1 MISLLNILVFILS
14 FLMLITF
21 LVYFHELGHY
31 LTARLFKVKVEKF
44 SIGFGKPLLQWKSK
58 NGTIWSLGRIP
69 LGGYVK
75 FFEID
80 NQKNDV
86 VSHIKN
92 NDKLFTTIPVFQRM
106 LVVLAG
112 PIFNFILTIFIFAS
126 LSFTL
131 GSYKVESIVGI
142 VVEGSPADKAGFL
155 VGDKI
160 LSMDNINVSDFND
173 LRRYVAL
180 RGDTDILAKIQ
191 RNEAKLKLTIMP
203 ERMFEKDLIGGIS
216 ETAKIGIG
224 LSEPLVITRLE
235 YNFFEAIAYGYNELI
250 SSISMTGYYIGRV
263 IKGKEDGKQLGSIIK
278 IATISGKVAV
288 DAINENTPMPIRLK
302 IATISGKVAV
312 DAINENT
319 PMPIRLRE
327 LSIRLLTIGASLS
340 VALGVA
346 NLMPIPMLDGGH
358 LVYYGYEAIAGR
370 PLSQKK
376 QEIGFQLGLAILF
389 TLFVVLTLNDISYV
403 SSIFS

>member
-1 MISLLNILVFILS
+1 MINLINILVFLSS
-14 FLMLITF
+14 FLILITF

-31 LTARLFKVKVEKF
+31 LIARLFKVGVEKF
-44 SIGFGKPLLQWKSK
+44 SIGFGKPLYQWKTK

-75 FFEID
+75 FSEID
-80 NQKNDV
+80 NEKNIIN
-86 VSHIKN
+86 SYITNGNKYFN
-92 NDKLFTTIPVFQRM
+92 TIPVFQRI

-112 PIFNFILTIFIFAS
+112 PLFNFILAIFIFAS

-131 GSYKVESIVGI
+131 GTYRVDSIVGEVI
-142 VVEGSPADKAGFL
+142 DGSPADKAGFL
-155 VGDKI
+155 IGDRI
-160 LSMDNINVSDFND
+160 LTMNNKDVSDFND
-173 LRRYVAL
+173 LRRYIAL
-180 RGDTDILAKIQ
+180 RSGSNIITKIE
-191 RNEAKLKLTIMP
+191 RNESNFELIIKP
-203 ERMFEKDLIGGIS
+203 ERKFEKDLIGGVS
-216 ETAKIGIG
+216 SSGKIGIG
-224 LSEPLVITRLE
+224 LSDPIAITKLE
-235 YNFFEAIAYGYNELI
+235 YNFFEAIVYGYKELI

-263 IKGKEDGKQLGSIIK
+263 MKGEEDGKELGSIIK
-278 IATISGKVAV
+278 IATVSGKVAV
-288 DAINENTPMPIRLK
+288 DAVNGNTTIPDQLK
-302 IATISGKVAV
+302 
-312 DAINENT
+312 
-319 PMPIRLRE
+319 E
-327 LSIRLLTIGASLS
+327 LSLRLLTIGTSLS

-358 LVYYGYEAIAGR
+358 LVYYGYEAIVGR

>member
-1 MISLLNILVFILS
+1 MINLINILVFLSS
-14 FLMLITF
+14 FLILITF

-31 LTARLFKVKVEKF
+31 LIARLFKVSVEKF
-44 SIGFGKPLLQWKSK
+44 SIGFGKPLHQWKTK

-75 FFEID
+75 FSEID
-80 NQKNDV
+80 NEKNIIN
-86 VSHIKN
+86 SYITNGNKYFN
-92 NDKLFTTIPVFQRM
+92 TIPVFQRI

-112 PIFNFILTIFIFAS
+112 PLFNFILAIFIFAS

-131 GSYKVESIVGI
+131 GTYRVDSIVGEVI
-142 VVEGSPADKAGFL
+142 DGSPADKAGFL
-155 VGDKI
+155 IGDRI
-160 LSMDNINVSDFND
+160 LTMNNKDVSDFND
-173 LRRYVAL
+173 LRRYIAL
-180 RGDTDILAKIQ
+180 RSGSNIITKIE
-191 RNEAKLKLTIMP
+191 RNESNFELIIKP
-203 ERMFEKDLIGGIS
+203 ERKFEKDLIGGVS
-216 ETAKIGIG
+216 SSGKIGIG
-224 LSEPLVITRLE
+224 LSDPIAITKLE
-235 YNFFEAIAYGYNELI
+235 YNFFEAMAYGYKELI

-263 IKGKEDGKQLGSIIK
+263 MKGEEDGKELGSIIK
-278 IATISGKVAV
+278 IATVSGKVAV
-288 DAINENTPMPIRLK
+288 DAVNGNTTIPDQLK
-302 IATISGKVAV
+302 
-312 DAINENT
+312 
-319 PMPIRLRE
+319 E
-327 LSIRLLTIGASLS
+327 LSLRLLTIGASLS

-358 LVYYGYEAIAGR
+358 LVYYGYEAIVGR

>member
-1 MISLLNILVFILS
+1 MINLINILVFLSS
-14 FLMLITF
+14 FLILITF

-31 LTARLFKVKVEKF
+31 LIARLFKVSVEKF
-44 SIGFGKPLLQWKSK
+44 SIGFGKPLHQWKTK

-75 FFEID
+75 FSEID
-80 NQKNDV
+80 NEKNIIN
-86 VSHIKN
+86 SYITNGNKYFN
-92 NDKLFTTIPVFQRM
+92 TIPVFQRI

-112 PIFNFILTIFIFAS
+112 PLFNFILAIFIFAS

-131 GSYKVESIVGI
+131 GTYRVDSIVGEVI
-142 VVEGSPADKAGFL
+142 DGSPADKAGFL
-155 VGDKI
+155 IGDRI
-160 LSMDNINVSDFND
+160 LTMNNKDVSDFND
-173 LRRYVAL
+173 LRRYIAL
-180 RGDTDILAKIQ
+180 RSGSNIITKIE
-191 RNEAKLKLTIMP
+191 RNESNFELIIKP
-203 ERMFEKDLIGGIS
+203 ERKFEKDLIGGVS
-216 ETAKIGIG
+216 SSGKIGIG
-224 LSEPLVITRLE
+224 LSDPIAITKLE
-235 YNFFEAIAYGYNELI
+235 YNFFEAIVYGYKELI

-263 IKGKEDGKQLGSIIK
+263 MKGEEDGKELGSIIK
-278 IATISGKVAV
+278 IATVSGKVAV
-288 DAINENTPMPIRLK
+288 DAVNGNTTIPDQLK
-302 IATISGKVAV
+302 
-312 DAINENT
+312 
-319 PMPIRLRE
+319 E
-327 LSIRLLTIGASLS
+327 LSLRLLTIGASLS

>member
-1 MISLLNILVFILS
+1 MINLINILVFLSS
-14 FLMLITF
+14 FLILITF

-31 LTARLFKVKVEKF
+31 LIARLFKVSVEKF
-44 SIGFGKPLLQWKSK
+44 SIGFGKPLHQWKTK

-75 FFEID
+75 FSEID
-80 NQKNDV
+80 NEKNITN
-86 VSHIKN
+86 SYITNGNKYFN
-92 NDKLFTTIPVFQRM
+92 TIPVFQRI

-112 PIFNFILTIFIFAS
+112 PLFNFILAIFIFAS

-131 GSYKVESIVGI
+131 GTYRVDSIVGEVI
-142 VVEGSPADKAGFL
+142 DGSPADKAGFL
-155 VGDKI
+155 IGDRI
-160 LSMDNINVSDFND
+160 LTMDNKDVSDFND
-173 LRRYVAL
+173 LRRYIAL
-180 RGDTDILAKIQ
+180 RSGSNIITKIE
-191 RNEAKLKLTIMP
+191 RNESNFELIIKP
-203 ERMFEKDLIGGIS
+203 ERKFEKDLIGGVS
-216 ETAKIGIG
+216 SSGKIGIG
-224 LSEPLVITRLE
+224 LSDPIAITKLE
-235 YNFFEAIAYGYNELI
+235 YNFFEAIVYGYKELI

-263 IKGKEDGKQLGSIIK
+263 IKGEEDGKELGSIIK
-278 IATISGKVAV
+278 IATVSGKVAV
-288 DAINENTPMPIRLK
+288 DAVNGNTTIPDQLK
-302 IATISGKVAV
+302 
-312 DAINENT
+312 
-319 PMPIRLRE
+319 E
-327 LSIRLLTIGASLS
+327 LSLRLLTIGASLS

-358 LVYYGYEAIAGR
+358 LVYYGYEAIVGR

>member
-235 YNFFEAIAYGYNELI
+235 YNLFEAIAYGYNELI

-263 IKGKEDGKQLGSIIK
+263 IKGKEDGKQLGSII
-278 IATISGKVAV
+278 
-288 DAINENTPMPIRLK
+288 K

>member
-288 DAINENTPMPIRLK
+288 DAINENTPMPIRL
-302 IATISGKVAV
+302 
-312 DAINENT
+312 
-319 PMPIRLRE
+319 RE

-389 TLFVVLTLNDISYV
+389 TLFVFLTLNDISYV

>member
-288 DAINENTPMPIRLK
+288 DAINENTPMPIRL
-302 IATISGKVAV
+302 
-312 DAINENT
+312 
-319 PMPIRLRE
+319 RE

-376 QEIGFQLGLAILF
+376 QEMGFQLGLVILF
-389 TLFVVLTLNDISYV
+389 TLFIVLTLNDISYV

>member
-1 MISLLNILVFILS
+1 MINLINILVFLSS
-14 FLMLITF
+14 FLILITF

-31 LTARLFKVKVEKF
+31 LIARLFKVSVEKF
-44 SIGFGKPLLQWKSK
+44 SIGFGKPLYQWKTK

-75 FFEID
+75 FSEID
-80 NQKNDV
+80 NEKNIIN
-86 VSHIKN
+86 SYITNGNKYFN
-92 NDKLFTTIPVFQRM
+92 TIPVFQRI

-112 PIFNFILTIFIFAS
+112 PLFNFILAIFIFAS

-131 GSYKVESIVGI
+131 GTYRVDSIVGEVI
-142 VVEGSPADKAGFL
+142 DGGPADKAGFL
-155 VGDKI
+155 IGDRI
-160 LSMDNINVSDFND
+160 LTMNNKDVSDFND
-173 LRRYVAL
+173 LRRYIAL
-180 RGDTDILAKIQ
+180 RSGSNIITKIE
-191 RNEAKLKLTIMP
+191 RNESNFELIIKP
-203 ERMFEKDLIGGIS
+203 ERKFEKDLIGGVS
-216 ETAKIGIG
+216 SSGKIGIG
-224 LSEPLVITRLE
+224 LSDPIAITKLE
-235 YNFFEAIAYGYNELI
+235 YNFFEAIVYGYKELI

-263 IKGKEDGKQLGSIIK
+263 MKGEEDGKELGSIIK
-278 IATISGKVAV
+278 IATVSGKVAV
-288 DAINENTPMPIRLK
+288 DAVNGNTTIPDQLK
-302 IATISGKVAV
+302 
-312 DAINENT
+312 
-319 PMPIRLRE
+319 E
-327 LSIRLLTIGASLS
+327 LSLRLLTIGASLS

-358 LVYYGYEAIAGR
+358 LVYYGYEAIVGR

>member
-1 MISLLNILVFILS
+1 MISLLNIFVFILS

-31 LTARLFKVKVEKF
+31 LTARLFKVSVEKF
-44 SIGFGKPLLQWKSK
+44 SIGFGKPISQWKSK

-75 FFEID
+75 FSEID
-80 NQKNDV
+80 NRKNGVISHTENNDV
-86 VSHIKN
+86 
-92 NDKLFTTIPVFQRM
+92 LFTKIPVFQRI

-112 PIFNFILTIFIFAS
+112 PIFNFIFAIAIFAS

-131 GSYKVESIVGI
+131 GSYKVESIVGT
-142 VVEGSPADKAGFL
+142 VLEGSPADKAGFL

-160 LSMDNINVSDFND
+160 LSMNNVNVSDFND
-173 LRRYVAL
+173 LRRYIAL
-180 RGDTDILAKIQ
+180 RGDTDILTEIY
-191 RNEAKLKLTIMP
+191 RNEARIELIIKP
-203 ERMFEKDLIGGIS
+203 ERKFEKDLIGGIS
-216 ETAKIGIG
+216 ETGKIGIG

-235 YNFFEAIAYGYNELI
+235 YNLFEAIAYGFEELI
-250 SSISMTGYYIGRV
+250 SSISMTGYYVGRV
-263 IKGKEDGKQLGSIIK
+263 IKGEEDGKQLGSIIK

-288 DAINENTPMPIRLK
+288 DAINENTPI
-302 IATISGKVAV
+302 TV
-312 DAINENT
+312 
-319 PMPIRLRE
+319 RLRE

-340 VALGVA
+340 VAIGVA

-376 QEIGFQLGLAILF
+376 QEMGFQLGLVILF
-389 TLFVVLTLNDISYV
+389 TLFIVLTLNDISYV

>member
-1 MISLLNILVFILS
+1 MINLINILVFLSS
-14 FLMLITF
+14 FLILITF

-31 LTARLFKVKVEKF
+31 LIARLFKVSVEKF
-44 SIGFGKPLLQWKSK
+44 SIGFGKPLHQWKTK

-75 FFEID
+75 FSEID
-80 NQKNDV
+80 NEKNIIN
-86 VSHIKN
+86 SYITNGNKYFN
-92 NDKLFTTIPVFQRM
+92 TIPVFQRI

-112 PIFNFILTIFIFAS
+112 PLFNFILAIFIFAS

-131 GSYKVESIVGI
+131 GTYRVDSIVGEVI
-142 VVEGSPADKAGFL
+142 DGSPADKAGFL
-155 VGDKI
+155 IGDRI
-160 LSMDNINVSDFND
+160 LTMDNKDVSDFND
-173 LRRYVAL
+173 LRRYIAL
-180 RGDTDILAKIQ
+180 RSGSNIITKIE
-191 RNEAKLKLTIMP
+191 RNESNFELIIKP
-203 ERMFEKDLIGGIS
+203 ERKFEKDLIGGVS
-216 ETAKIGIG
+216 SSGKIGIG
-224 LSEPLVITRLE
+224 LSDPIAITKLE
-235 YNFFEAIAYGYNELI
+235 YNFFEAIAYGYKELI

-263 IKGKEDGKQLGSIIK
+263 IKGEEDGKELGSIIK
-278 IATISGKVAV
+278 IATVSGKVAV
-288 DAINENTPMPIRLK
+288 DAINGNTTIPDQLK
-302 IATISGKVAV
+302 
-312 DAINENT
+312 
-319 PMPIRLRE
+319 E
-327 LSIRLLTIGASLS
+327 LSLRLLTIGASLS

-358 LVYYGYEAIAGR
+358 LVYYGYEAIVGR

>member
-31 LTARLFKVKVEKF
+31 LTARLFRVSIEKF
-44 SIGFGKPLLQWKSK
+44 SIGFGKPIFQWKSK
-58 NGTIWSLGRIP
+58 NGTIWSLERIP

-75 FFEID
+75 FSEIN
-80 NQKNDV
+80 NQENGV
-86 VSHIKN
+86 APFTEN
-92 NDKLFTTIPVFQRM
+92 NDMLFTEIPVFQRM

-112 PIFNFILTIFIFAS
+112 PIFNFILAIAIFAS

-131 GSYKVESIVGI
+131 GSYKVESIVGT
-142 VVEGSPADKAGFL
+142 VLEGSPADKAGFL

-160 LSMDNINVSDFND
+160 LSMDNVNVSDFND

-180 RGDTDILAKIQ
+180 RGDTDILTKIY
-191 RNEAKLKLTIMP
+191 RNEANIELIIKP
-203 ERMFEKDLIGGIS
+203 ERKFDKDLIGGIS
-216 ETAKIGIG
+216 ETGKIGIG

-235 YNFFEAIAYGYNELI
+235 YNFFGAITYGYKELI

-263 IKGKEDGKQLGSIIK
+263 IKGEEDGKQLGSIIK

-288 DAINENTPMPIRLK
+288 DAINENTPI
-302 IATISGKVAV
+302 TV
-312 DAINENT
+312 
-319 PMPIRLRE
+319 RLRE
-327 LSIRLLTIGASLS
+327 LSVRLLTIGASLS

-376 QEIGFQLGLAILF
+376 QEMGFQLGLAILF

>member
-1 MISLLNILVFILS
+1 MINLINILVFLSS
-14 FLMLITF
+14 FLILITF

-31 LTARLFKVKVEKF
+31 LIARLFKVSVEKF
-44 SIGFGKPLLQWKSK
+44 SIGFGKPLHQWKTK

-75 FFEID
+75 FSEID
-80 NQKNDV
+80 NEKNITN
-86 VSHIKN
+86 SYITNGNKYFN
-92 NDKLFTTIPVFQRM
+92 TIPVFQRI

-112 PIFNFILTIFIFAS
+112 PLFNFILAIFIFAS

-131 GSYKVESIVGI
+131 GTYRVDSIVGEVI
-142 VVEGSPADKAGFL
+142 DGSPADKAGFL
-155 VGDKI
+155 IGDRI
-160 LSMDNINVSDFND
+160 LTMNNKDVSDFND
-173 LRRYVAL
+173 LRRYIAL
-180 RGDTDILAKIQ
+180 RSGSNIITKIE
-191 RNEAKLKLTIMP
+191 RNESNFELIIKP
-203 ERMFEKDLIGGIS
+203 ERKFEKDLIGGVS
-216 ETAKIGIG
+216 SSGKIGIG
-224 LSEPLVITRLE
+224 LSDPIAITKLE
-235 YNFFEAIAYGYNELI
+235 YNFFEAIAYGYKELI

-263 IKGKEDGKQLGSIIK
+263 MKGEEDGKELGSIIK
-278 IATISGKVAV
+278 IATVSGKVAV
-288 DAINENTPMPIRLK
+288 DAVNGNTTIPDQLK
-302 IATISGKVAV
+302 
-312 DAINENT
+312 
-319 PMPIRLRE
+319 E
-327 LSIRLLTIGASLS
+327 LSLRLLTIGASLS

>member
-1 MISLLNILVFILS
+1 MINLINILVFLSS
-14 FLMLITF
+14 FLILITF

-31 LTARLFKVKVEKF
+31 LIARLFKVSVEKF
-44 SIGFGKPLLQWKSK
+44 SIGFGKPLHQWKTK

-75 FFEID
+75 FSEID
-80 NQKNDV
+80 NEKNIIN
-86 VSHIKN
+86 SYITNGNKYFN
-92 NDKLFTTIPVFQRM
+92 TIPVFQRI

-112 PIFNFILTIFIFAS
+112 PLFNFILAIFIFAS

-131 GSYKVESIVGI
+131 GTYRVDSIVGEVI
-142 VVEGSPADKAGFL
+142 DGSPADKAGFL
-155 VGDKI
+155 IGDRI
-160 LSMDNINVSDFND
+160 LTMDNKDVSDFND
-173 LRRYVAL
+173 LRRYIAL
-180 RGDTDILAKIQ
+180 RSGSNIITKIE
-191 RNEAKLKLTIMP
+191 RNESNFELIIKP
-203 ERMFEKDLIGGIS
+203 ERKFEKDLIGGVS
-216 ETAKIGIG
+216 SSGKIGIG
-224 LSEPLVITRLE
+224 LSDPIAITKLE
-235 YNFFEAIAYGYNELI
+235 YNFFEAIVYGYKELI

-263 IKGKEDGKQLGSIIK
+263 MKGEEDGKELGSIIK
-278 IATISGKVAV
+278 IATVSGKVAV
-288 DAINENTPMPIRLK
+288 DAVNGNTTIPDQLK
-302 IATISGKVAV
+302 
-312 DAINENT
+312 
-319 PMPIRLRE
+319 E
-327 LSIRLLTIGASLS
+327 LSLRLLTIGASLS

>member
-1 MISLLNILVFILS
+1 MISLLNISVFILS

-31 LTARLFKVKVEKF
+31 LTARLFKVSVEKF
-44 SIGFGKPLLQWKSK
+44 SIGFGKPIFQWKSK

-75 FFEID
+75 FSEID
-80 NQKNDV
+80 NQKNGV
-86 VSHIKN
+86 VPHTEKN
-92 NDKLFTTIPVFQRM
+92 DMLFTEIPVLQRM

-112 PIFNFILTIFIFAS
+112 PIFNFILAIAIFAS

-131 GSYKVESIVGI
+131 GSYKVESIVGT
-142 VVEGSPADKAGFL
+142 VLEGSPADKAGFL

-160 LSMDNINVSDFND
+160 LSMDNVNVSNFND
-173 LRRYVAL
+173 LRRYIAL
-180 RGDTDILAKIQ
+180 RGDTDILTKIY
-191 RNEAKLKLTIMP
+191 RNEAKIELIIKP
-203 ERMFEKDLIGGIS
+203 ERKFEKDLIGGIS
-216 ETAKIGIG
+216 ETGKIGIG

-235 YNFFEAIAYGYNELI
+235 YNFFEAITYGYKELI

-263 IKGKEDGKQLGSIIK
+263 IKGEEDGKQLGSIIK

-288 DAINENTPMPIRLK
+288 DAINENTPI
-302 IATISGKVAV
+302 TV
-312 DAINENT
+312 
-319 PMPIRLRE
+319 RLRE
-327 LSIRLLTIGASLS
+327 LSVRLLTIGASLS

-376 QEIGFQLGLAILF
+376 QEMGFQLGLAILF

>member
-86 VSHIKN
+86 FSHIKN
-92 NDKLFTTIPVFQRM
+92 DDKLFTTIPVFQRM

-216 ETAKIGIG
+216 ETGKIGIG

-235 YNFFEAIAYGYNELI
+235 YNFFGAITYGYKELI

-263 IKGKEDGKQLGSIIK
+263 IKGEEDGKQLGSII
-278 IATISGKVAV
+278 
-288 DAINENTPMPIRLK
+288 K

>member
-1 MISLLNILVFILS
+1 
-14 FLMLITF
+14 MLITF

-288 DAINENTPMPIRLK
+288 DAINENTPMPIRL
-302 IATISGKVAV
+302 
-312 DAINENT
+312 
-319 PMPIRLRE
+319 RE

-389 TLFVVLTLNDISYV
+389 TLFVFLTLNDISYV

>member
-1 MISLLNILVFILS
+1 MINLINILVFLSS
-14 FLMLITF
+14 FLILITF

-31 LTARLFKVKVEKF
+31 LIARLFKVGVEKF
-44 SIGFGKPLLQWKSK
+44 SIGFGKPLYQWKTK

-75 FFEID
+75 FSEID
-80 NQKNDV
+80 NEKNIIN
-86 VSHIKN
+86 SYITNGNKYFN
-92 NDKLFTTIPVFQRM
+92 TIPVFQRI

-112 PIFNFILTIFIFAS
+112 PLFNFILAIFIFAS

-131 GSYKVESIVGI
+131 GTYRVDSIVGEVI
-142 VVEGSPADKAGFL
+142 DGSPADKAGFL
-155 VGDKI
+155 IGDRI
-160 LSMDNINVSDFND
+160 LTMNNKDVSDFND
-173 LRRYVAL
+173 LRRYIAL
-180 RGDTDILAKIQ
+180 RSGSNIITKIE
-191 RNEAKLKLTIMP
+191 RNESNFELIIKP
-203 ERMFEKDLIGGIS
+203 ERKFEKDLIGGVS
-216 ETAKIGIG
+216 SSGKIGIG
-224 LSEPLVITRLE
+224 LSDPIAITKLE
-235 YNFFEAIAYGYNELI
+235 YNFFEAMAYGYKELI

-263 IKGKEDGKQLGSIIK
+263 MKGEEDGKELGSIIK
-278 IATISGKVAV
+278 IATVSGKVAV
-288 DAINENTPMPIRLK
+288 DAVNGNTTIPDQLK
-302 IATISGKVAV
+302 
-312 DAINENT
+312 
-319 PMPIRLRE
+319 E
-327 LSIRLLTIGASLS
+327 LSLRLLTIGASLS

-358 LVYYGYEAIAGR
+358 LVYYGYEAIVGR

>member
-1 MISLLNILVFILS
+1 MISLLNISVFILS

-31 LTARLFKVKVEKF
+31 LTARLFKVSVEKF
-44 SIGFGKPLLQWKSK
+44 SIGFGKPIFQWKSK

-75 FFEID
+75 FSEID
-80 NQKNDV
+80 NQKNGV
-86 VSHIKN
+86 VPHTEKN
-92 NDKLFTTIPVFQRM
+92 DMLFTEIPVLQRM

-112 PIFNFILTIFIFAS
+112 PIFNFILAIAIFAS

-131 GSYKVESIVGI
+131 GSYKVESIVGT
-142 VVEGSPADKAGFL
+142 VLEGSPADKAGFL

-160 LSMDNINVSDFND
+160 LSMDNVNVSNFND
-173 LRRYVAL
+173 LRRYIAL
-180 RGDTDILAKIQ
+180 RGDTDILTKIY
-191 RNEAKLKLTIMP
+191 RNEAKIELIIKP
-203 ERMFEKDLIGGIS
+203 ERKFEKDLIGGIS
-216 ETAKIGIG
+216 ETGKIGIG

-235 YNFFEAIAYGYNELI
+235 YNFFDAITFGYKELI

-263 IKGKEDGKQLGSIIK
+263 IKGEEDGKQLGSIIK

-288 DAINENTPMPIRLK
+288 DAINENTPI
-302 IATISGKVAV
+302 TV
-312 DAINENT
+312 
-319 PMPIRLRE
+319 RLRE
-327 LSIRLLTIGASLS
+327 LSVRLLTIGASLS

-376 QEIGFQLGLAILF
+376 QEMGFQLGLAILF

>member
-1 MISLLNILVFILS
+1 MISLLNIFVFILS

-21 LVYFHELGHY
+21 LVFFHELGHY
-31 LTARLFKVKVEKF
+31 LTARLFKVSVEKF
-44 SIGFGKPLLQWKSK
+44 SIGFGKPISQWKSK

-75 FFEID
+75 FSEID
-80 NQKNDV
+80 NRKNGVISHTENNDV
-86 VSHIKN
+86 
-92 NDKLFTTIPVFQRM
+92 LFTKIPVLQRI

-112 PIFNFILTIFIFAS
+112 PIFNFIFAIAIFAS

-131 GSYKVESIVGI
+131 GSYKVESIVGT
-142 VVEGSPADKAGFL
+142 VLEGSPADKAGFL

-160 LSMDNINVSDFND
+160 LSMNNVNVSDFND
-173 LRRYVAL
+173 LRRYIAL
-180 RGDTDILAKIQ
+180 RGNTDILTEIY
-191 RNEAKLKLTIMP
+191 RNEARIELIIKP
-203 ERMFEKDLIGGIS
+203 ERKFEKDLIGGIS
-216 ETAKIGIG
+216 ETGKIGIG

-235 YNFFEAIAYGYNELI
+235 YNLFEAIAYGFEELI
-250 SSISMTGYYIGRV
+250 SSISMTGYYVGRV
-263 IKGKEDGKQLGSIIK
+263 IKGEEDGKQLGSIIK

-288 DAINENTPMPIRLK
+288 DAINENTPI
-302 IATISGKVAV
+302 TV
-312 DAINENT
+312 
-319 PMPIRLRE
+319 RLRE

-340 VALGVA
+340 VAFGVA

-376 QEIGFQLGLAILF
+376 QEMGFQLGLVILF
-389 TLFVVLTLNDISYV
+389 TLFIVLTLNDISYV

>member
-1 MISLLNILVFILS
+1 MINLINILVFLSS
-14 FLMLITF
+14 FLILITF

-31 LTARLFKVKVEKF
+31 LIARLFKVSVEKF
-44 SIGFGKPLLQWKSK
+44 SIGFGKPLHQWKTK

-75 FFEID
+75 FSEID
-80 NQKNDV
+80 NEKNIIN
-86 VSHIKN
+86 SYITNGNKYFN
-92 NDKLFTTIPVFQRM
+92 TIPVFQRI

-112 PIFNFILTIFIFAS
+112 PLFNFILAIFIFAS

-131 GSYKVESIVGI
+131 GTYRVDSIVGEVI
-142 VVEGSPADKAGFL
+142 DGSPADKAGFL
-155 VGDKI
+155 IGDRI
-160 LSMDNINVSDFND
+160 LTMDNKDVSDFND
-173 LRRYVAL
+173 LRRYIAL
-180 RGDTDILAKIQ
+180 RSGSNIITKIE
-191 RNEAKLKLTIMP
+191 RNESNFELIIKP
-203 ERMFEKDLIGGIS
+203 ERKFEKDLIGGVS
-216 ETAKIGIG
+216 SSGKIGIG
-224 LSEPLVITRLE
+224 LSDPIAITKLE
-235 YNFFEAIAYGYNELI
+235 YNFFEAMAYGYKELI

-263 IKGKEDGKQLGSIIK
+263 MKGEEDGKELGSIIK
-278 IATISGKVAV
+278 IATVSGKVAV
-288 DAINENTPMPIRLK
+288 DAVNGNTTIPDQLK
-302 IATISGKVAV
+302 
-312 DAINENT
+312 
-319 PMPIRLRE
+319 E
-327 LSIRLLTIGASLS
+327 LSLRLLTIGASLS

-358 LVYYGYEAIAGR
+358 LVYYGYEAIVGR

>member
-58 NGTIWSLGRIP
+58 NGTIWSMGRIP

-86 VSHIKN
+86 FSHIKN
-92 NDKLFTTIPVFQRM
+92 DDKLFTTIPVFQRM

-131 GSYKVESIVGI
+131 GSYKVESIVGT

-191 RNEAKLKLTIMP
+191 RNEAKLKLTIIP

-263 IKGKEDGKQLGSIIK
+263 IKGEEDGKQLGSII
-278 IATISGKVAV
+278 
-288 DAINENTPMPIRLK
+288 K

-389 TLFVVLTLNDISYV
+389 TLFIVLTLNDISYV

>member
-1 MISLLNILVFILS
+1 MISLLNIFVFILS

-31 LTARLFKVKVEKF
+31 LTARLFKVSVEKF
-44 SIGFGKPLLQWKSK
+44 SIGFGKPISQWKSK

-75 FFEID
+75 FSEID
-80 NQKNDV
+80 NRKNGVISHTENNDV
-86 VSHIKN
+86 
-92 NDKLFTTIPVFQRM
+92 LFTKIPVFQRI

-112 PIFNFILTIFIFAS
+112 PIFNFILAIAIFAS

-131 GSYKVESIVGI
+131 GSYKVESIVGT
-142 VVEGSPADKAGFL
+142 VLEGSPADKAGFL

-160 LSMDNINVSDFND
+160 LSMDNVNVSDFND
-173 LRRYVAL
+173 LRRYIAL
-180 RGDTDILAKIQ
+180 RGDTDILTEIY
-191 RNEAKLKLTIMP
+191 RNEARIELIIKP
-203 ERMFEKDLIGGIS
+203 ERKFEKDLIGGIS
-216 ETAKIGIG
+216 ETGKIGIG

-235 YNFFEAIAYGYNELI
+235 YNLFEAIAYGFEELI
-250 SSISMTGYYIGRV
+250 SSISMTGYYVGRV
-263 IKGKEDGKQLGSIIK
+263 IKGEEDGKQLGSIIK

-288 DAINENTPMPIRLK
+288 DAINENTPI
-302 IATISGKVAV
+302 TV
-312 DAINENT
+312 
-319 PMPIRLRE
+319 RLRE

-340 VALGVA
+340 VAIGVA

-376 QEIGFQLGLAILF
+376 QEMGFQLGLVILF
-389 TLFVVLTLNDISYV
+389 TLFIVLTLNDISYV

>member
-1 MISLLNILVFILS
+1 MINLINILVFLSS
-14 FLMLITF
+14 FLILITF

-31 LTARLFKVKVEKF
+31 LIARLFKVGVEKF
-44 SIGFGKPLLQWKSK
+44 SIGFGKPLHQWKTK

-75 FFEID
+75 FSEID
-80 NQKNDV
+80 NEKNIIN
-86 VSHIKN
+86 SCITNGNKYFN
-92 NDKLFTTIPVFQRM
+92 TIPVFQRI

-112 PIFNFILTIFIFAS
+112 PLFNFILAIFIFAS

-131 GSYKVESIVGI
+131 GTYRVDSIVGEVI
-142 VVEGSPADKAGFL
+142 DGSPADKAGFL
-155 VGDKI
+155 IGDRI
-160 LSMDNINVSDFND
+160 LTMDNKDVSDFND
-173 LRRYVAL
+173 LRRYIAL
-180 RGDTDILAKIQ
+180 RSGSNIITKIE
-191 RNEAKLKLTIMP
+191 RNESNFELIIKP
-203 ERMFEKDLIGGIS
+203 ERKYEKDLIGGVS
-216 ETAKIGIG
+216 SSGKIGIG
-224 LSEPLVITRLE
+224 LSDPIAITKLE
-235 YNFFEAIAYGYNELI
+235 YNFFEAIVYGYKELI

-263 IKGKEDGKQLGSIIK
+263 MKGEEDGKELGSIIK
-278 IATISGKVAV
+278 IATVSGKVAV
-288 DAINENTPMPIRLK
+288 DAVNGNTTIPDQLK
-302 IATISGKVAV
+302 
-312 DAINENT
+312 
-319 PMPIRLRE
+319 E
-327 LSIRLLTIGASLS
+327 LSLRLLTIGASLS

-358 LVYYGYEAIAGR
+358 LVYYGYEAIVGR

>member
-92 NDKLFTTIPVFQRM
+92 DDKLFTTIPVFQRM

-263 IKGKEDGKQLGSIIK
+263 IKGEEDGKQLGSII
-278 IATISGKVAV
+278 
-288 DAINENTPMPIRLK
+288 K

>member
-44 SIGFGKPLLQWKSK
+44 SIGFGKPLFQWKSK

-92 NDKLFTTIPVFQRM
+92 DDKLFTTIPVFQRM

-112 PIFNFILTIFIFAS
+112 PIFNFILTIFIFAI

-131 GSYKVESIVGI
+131 GSYKVESIVGT

-160 LSMDNINVSDFND
+160 LSMDNVNVSDFND
-173 LRRYVAL
+173 LRRHVAL
-180 RGDTDILAKIQ
+180 RGDTDILTSIQ

-288 DAINENTPMPIRLK
+288 DAINENTPMPIRL
-302 IATISGKVAV
+302 
-312 DAINENT
+312 
-319 PMPIRLRE
+319 RE

-389 TLFVVLTLNDISYV
+389 TLFIVLTLNDISYV

>member
-1 MISLLNILVFILS
+1 MINLINILVFLSS
-14 FLMLITF
+14 FLILITF

-31 LTARLFKVKVEKF
+31 LIARLFKVSVEKF
-44 SIGFGKPLLQWKSK
+44 SIGFGKPLHQWKTK

-75 FFEID
+75 FSEID
-80 NQKNDV
+80 NEKNIIN
-86 VSHIKN
+86 SYITNGNKYFN
-92 NDKLFTTIPVFQRM
+92 TIPVFQRI

-112 PIFNFILTIFIFAS
+112 PLFNFILAIFIFAS

-131 GSYKVESIVGI
+131 GTYRVDSIVGEVI
-142 VVEGSPADKAGFL
+142 DGSPADKAGFL
-155 VGDKI
+155 IGDRI
-160 LSMDNINVSDFND
+160 LTMDNKDVSDFND
-173 LRRYVAL
+173 LRRYIAL
-180 RGDTDILAKIQ
+180 RSGSNIITKIE
-191 RNEAKLKLTIMP
+191 RNESNFELIIKP
-203 ERMFEKDLIGGIS
+203 ERKFEKDLIGGVS
-216 ETAKIGIG
+216 SSGKIGIG
-224 LSEPLVITRLE
+224 LSDPIAITKLE
-235 YNFFEAIAYGYNELI
+235 YNFFEAIAYGYKELI

-263 IKGKEDGKQLGSIIK
+263 MKGEEDGKELGSIIK
-278 IATISGKVAV
+278 IATVSGKVAV
-288 DAINENTPMPIRLK
+288 DAVNGNTTIPDQLK
-302 IATISGKVAV
+302 
-312 DAINENT
+312 
-319 PMPIRLRE
+319 E
-327 LSIRLLTIGASLS
+327 LSLRLLTIGASLS

-358 LVYYGYEAIAGR
+358 LVYYGYEAIVGR

>member
-31 LTARLFKVKVEKF
+31 LMARLFKVKVEKF
-44 SIGFGKPLLQWKSK
+44 SIGFGKPLFQWKSK

-92 NDKLFTTIPVFQRM
+92 DDKLFTTIPVFQRM

-112 PIFNFILTIFIFAS
+112 PIFNFILTIFIFAI

-131 GSYKVESIVGI
+131 GSYKVESIVGT

-173 LRRYVAL
+173 
-180 RGDTDILAKIQ
+180 
-191 RNEAKLKLTIMP
+191 
-203 ERMFEKDLIGGIS
+203 F
-216 ETAKIGIG
+216 
-224 LSEPLVITRLE
+224 
-235 YNFFEAIAYGYNELI
+235 
-250 SSISMTGYYIGRV
+250 
-263 IKGKEDGKQLGSIIK
+263 
-278 IATISGKVAV
+278 
-288 DAINENTPMPIRLK
+288 
-302 IATISGKVAV
+302 
-312 DAINENT
+312 
-319 PMPIRLRE
+319 
-327 LSIRLLTIGASLS
+327 
-340 VALGVA
+340 
-346 NLMPIPMLDGGH
+346 
-358 LVYYGYEAIAGR
+358 
-370 PLSQKK
+370 
-376 QEIGFQLGLAILF
+376 
-389 TLFVVLTLNDISYV
+389 NDFNI
-403 SSIFS
+403 

>member
-1 MISLLNILVFILS
+1 MINLINILVFLSS
-14 FLMLITF
+14 FLILITF

-31 LTARLFKVKVEKF
+31 LIARLFKVSVEKF
-44 SIGFGKPLLQWKSK
+44 SIGFGKPLHQWKTK

-75 FFEID
+75 FSEID
-80 NQKNDV
+80 NEKNIIN
-86 VSHIKN
+86 SYITNGNKYFN
-92 NDKLFTTIPVFQRM
+92 TIPVFQRI

-112 PIFNFILTIFIFAS
+112 PLFNFILAIFIFAS

-131 GSYKVESIVGI
+131 GTYRVDSIVGEVI
-142 VVEGSPADKAGFL
+142 DGGPADKAGFL
-155 VGDKI
+155 IGDRI
-160 LSMDNINVSDFND
+160 LTMNNKDVSDFND
-173 LRRYVAL
+173 LRRYIAL
-180 RGDTDILAKIQ
+180 RSGSNIITKIE
-191 RNEAKLKLTIMP
+191 RNESNFELIIKP
-203 ERMFEKDLIGGIS
+203 ERKFEKDLIGGVS
-216 ETAKIGIG
+216 SSGKIGIG
-224 LSEPLVITRLE
+224 LSDPIAITKLE
-235 YNFFEAIAYGYNELI
+235 YNFFEAIVYGYKELI

-263 IKGKEDGKQLGSIIK
+263 MKGEEDGKELGSIIK
-278 IATISGKVAV
+278 IATVSGKVAV
-288 DAINENTPMPIRLK
+288 DAVNGNTTIPDQLK
-302 IATISGKVAV
+302 
-312 DAINENT
+312 
-319 PMPIRLRE
+319 E
-327 LSIRLLTIGASLS
+327 LSLRLLTIGASLS

-358 LVYYGYEAIAGR
+358 LVYYGYEAIVGR

>member
-191 RNEAKLKLTIMP
+191 RNEAKLKLTIKP

-263 IKGKEDGKQLGSIIK
+263 IKGEEDGKQLGSII
-278 IATISGKVAV
+278 
-288 DAINENTPMPIRLK
+288 K

>member
-191 RNEAKLKLTIMP
+191 RNGAKLKLTIMP

-288 DAINENTPMPIRLK
+288 DAINENTPMPIRL
-302 IATISGKVAV
+302 
-312 DAINENT
+312 
-319 PMPIRLRE
+319 RE

>member
-131 GSYKVESIVGI
+131 GSYKEESIVGT

-160 LSMDNINVSDFND
+160 LTMDNINVSDFND

-288 DAINENTPMPIRLK
+288 DAINENTPMPIRL
-302 IATISGKVAV
+302 
-312 DAINENT
+312 
-319 PMPIRLRE
+319 RE

>member
-1 MISLLNILVFILS
+1 MINLINILVFLSS
-14 FLMLITF
+14 FLILITF

-31 LTARLFKVKVEKF
+31 LIARLFKVSVEKF
-44 SIGFGKPLLQWKSK
+44 SIGFGKPLHQWKTK

-75 FFEID
+75 FSEID
-80 NQKNDV
+80 NEKNITN
-86 VSHIKN
+86 SYITNGNKYFN
-92 NDKLFTTIPVFQRM
+92 TIPVFQRI

-112 PIFNFILTIFIFAS
+112 PLFNFILAIFIFAS

-131 GSYKVESIVGI
+131 GTYRVDSIVGKVI
-142 VVEGSPADKAGFL
+142 DGSPADKAGFL
-155 VGDKI
+155 IGDRI
-160 LSMDNINVSDFND
+160 LTMNNKDVSDFND
-173 LRRYVAL
+173 LRRYIAL
-180 RGDTDILAKIQ
+180 RSGSNIITKIE
-191 RNEAKLKLTIMP
+191 RNESNFELIIKP
-203 ERMFEKDLIGGIS
+203 ERKFEKDLIGGVS
-216 ETAKIGIG
+216 SSGKIGIG
-224 LSEPLVITRLE
+224 LSDPIAITKLE
-235 YNFFEAIAYGYNELI
+235 YNFFEAIAYGYKELI

-263 IKGKEDGKQLGSIIK
+263 MKGEEDGKELGSIIK
-278 IATISGKVAV
+278 IATVSGKVAV
-288 DAINENTPMPIRLK
+288 DAVNGNTTIPDQLK
-302 IATISGKVAV
+302 
-312 DAINENT
+312 
-319 PMPIRLRE
+319 E
-327 LSIRLLTIGASLS
+327 LSLRLLTIGASLS

-358 LVYYGYEAIAGR
+358 LVYYGYEAIVGR

>member
-86 VSHIKN
+86 FSHIKN
-92 NDKLFTTIPVFQRM
+92 DDKLFTTIPVFQRM

-131 GSYKVESIVGI
+131 GSYKVESIVGT

-263 IKGKEDGKQLGSIIK
+263 IKGEEDGKQLGSII
-278 IATISGKVAV
+278 
-288 DAINENTPMPIRLK
+288 K

>member
-1 MISLLNILVFILS
+1 MINLINILVFLSS
-14 FLMLITF
+14 FLILITF

-31 LTARLFKVKVEKF
+31 LIARLFKVSVEKF
-44 SIGFGKPLLQWKSK
+44 SIGFGKPLHQWKTK

-75 FFEID
+75 FSEID
-80 NQKNDV
+80 NEKNIIN
-86 VSHIKN
+86 SYITNGNKYFN
-92 NDKLFTTIPVFQRM
+92 TIPVFQRI

-112 PIFNFILTIFIFAS
+112 PLFNFILAIFIFAS

-131 GSYKVESIVGI
+131 GTYRVDSIVGEVI
-142 VVEGSPADKAGFL
+142 DGSPADKAGFL
-155 VGDKI
+155 IGDRI
-160 LSMDNINVSDFND
+160 LTMDNKDVSDFND
-173 LRRYVAL
+173 LRRYIAL
-180 RGDTDILAKIQ
+180 RSGSNIITKIE
-191 RNEAKLKLTIMP
+191 RNESNFELIIKP
-203 ERMFEKDLIGGIS
+203 ERKFEKDLIGGVS
-216 ETAKIGIG
+216 SSGKIGIG
-224 LSEPLVITRLE
+224 LSDPIAITKLE
-235 YNFFEAIAYGYNELI
+235 YNFFEAIVYGYKELI

-263 IKGKEDGKQLGSIIK
+263 MKGEEDGKELGSIIK
-278 IATISGKVAV
+278 IATVSGKVAV
-288 DAINENTPMPIRLK
+288 DAVNGNTTIPDQLK
-302 IATISGKVAV
+302 
-312 DAINENT
+312 
-319 PMPIRLRE
+319 E
-327 LSIRLLTIGASLS
+327 LSLRLLTIGASLS

-358 LVYYGYEAIAGR
+358 LVYYGYEAIVGL

>member
-1 MISLLNILVFILS
+1 MISLLNIFVFILS

-31 LTARLFKVKVEKF
+31 LTARLFKVSVEKF
-44 SIGFGKPLLQWKSK
+44 SIGFGKPIFEWKSN

-75 FFEID
+75 FSEIN
-80 NQKNDV
+80 NQKNGV
-86 VSHIKN
+86 VHHTEN
-92 NDKLFTTIPVFQRM
+92 NDVLFTKAPVFQRM

-112 PIFNFILTIFIFAS
+112 PVFNFILAIAIFAS

-131 GSYKVESIVGI
+131 GSYKVESIVGT
-142 VVEGSPADKAGFL
+142 VLEGSPADKAGFT

-180 RGDTDILAKIQ
+180 RGDTDILTKIL
-191 RNEAKLKLTIMP
+191 RNEARIELIIKP
-203 ERMFEKDLIGGIS
+203 ERKFEKDLIGGIS
-216 ETAKIGIG
+216 EIGKIGIG

-235 YNFFEAIAYGYNELI
+235 YNFFEAVVYGYEELI

-263 IKGKEDGKQLGSIIK
+263 IKGEEDGKQLGSIIK

-288 DAINENTPMPIRLK
+288 DAINENTPI
-302 IATISGKVAV
+302 TV
-312 DAINENT
+312 
-319 PMPIRLRE
+319 RLRE

-340 VALGVA
+340 VALGIA

-358 LVYYGYEAIAGR
+358 LVYYGYEAITGR

-376 QEIGFQLGLAILF
+376 QEMGFQLGLAILF

>member
-1 MISLLNILVFILS
+1 MISLLNIFVFILS

-21 LVYFHELGHY
+21 LVFFHELGHY
-31 LTARLFKVKVEKF
+31 LTARLFKVSVEKF
-44 SIGFGKPLLQWKSK
+44 SIGFGKPISQWKSK

-75 FFEID
+75 FSEID
-80 NQKNDV
+80 TRKNGVISHTENNDV
-86 VSHIKN
+86 
-92 NDKLFTTIPVFQRM
+92 LFTKIPVFQRI

-112 PIFNFILTIFIFAS
+112 PIFNFIFAIAIFAS

-131 GSYKVESIVGI
+131 GSYKVESIVGT
-142 VVEGSPADKAGFL
+142 VLEGSPADKAGFL

-160 LSMDNINVSDFND
+160 LSMDNVNVSDFND
-173 LRRYVAL
+173 LRRYIAL
-180 RGDTDILAKIQ
+180 RGDTDILTEIY
-191 RNEAKLKLTIMP
+191 RNEARIELIIKP
-203 ERMFEKDLIGGIS
+203 ERKFEKDLIGGIS
-216 ETAKIGIG
+216 ETGKIGIG

-235 YNFFEAIAYGYNELI
+235 YNLFEAIAYGFEELI

-263 IKGKEDGKQLGSIIK
+263 IKGEEDGKQLGSIIK

-288 DAINENTPMPIRLK
+288 DAINENTSI
-302 IATISGKVAV
+302 TV
-312 DAINENT
+312 
-319 PMPIRLRE
+319 RLRE

-340 VALGVA
+340 VAFGVA

-376 QEIGFQLGLAILF
+376 QEMGFQLGLVILF

>member
-1 MISLLNILVFILS
+1 MISLLNISVFILS

-31 LTARLFKVKVEKF
+31 LTARLFKVSVEKF
-44 SIGFGKPLLQWKSK
+44 SIGFGKPIFQWKSK

-75 FFEID
+75 FSEID
-80 NQKNDV
+80 NQKNGV
-86 VSHIKN
+86 VPHTEN
-92 NDKLFTTIPVFQRM
+92 NDMLFTEIPVFQRM

-112 PIFNFILTIFIFAS
+112 PIFNFILAIAIFAS

-131 GSYKVESIVGI
+131 GSYKVESIVGT
-142 VVEGSPADKAGFL
+142 VLEGSPADKAGFL

-160 LSMDNINVSDFND
+160 LSMDNVNVSNFND
-173 LRRYVAL
+173 LRRYIAL
-180 RGDTDILAKIQ
+180 RGDTDILTKIY
-191 RNEAKLKLTIMP
+191 RNEAKIELIIKP
-203 ERMFEKDLIGGIS
+203 ERKFEKDLIGGIS
-216 ETAKIGIG
+216 ETGKIGIG

-235 YNFFEAIAYGYNELI
+235 YNFFEAITYGYKELV

-263 IKGKEDGKQLGSIIK
+263 IKGEEDGKQLGSIIK

-288 DAINENTPMPIRLK
+288 DAVNENIPITL
-302 IATISGKVAV
+302 
-312 DAINENT
+312 
-319 PMPIRLRE
+319 RLRE
-327 LSIRLLTIGASLS
+327 LSVRLLTIGASLS

-376 QEIGFQLGLAILF
+376 QEMGFQLGLAILF

>member
-1 MISLLNILVFILS
+1 MISLLNISVFILS

-31 LTARLFKVKVEKF
+31 LTARLFKVSVEKF
-44 SIGFGKPLLQWKSK
+44 SIGFGKPIFQWKSK

-75 FFEID
+75 FSEID
-80 NQKNDV
+80 NQKNGV
-86 VSHIKN
+86 VPHTEKN
-92 NDKLFTTIPVFQRM
+92 DMLFTEIPVLQRM

-112 PIFNFILTIFIFAS
+112 PIFNFILAIAIFAS

-131 GSYKVESIVGI
+131 GSYKVESIVGT
-142 VVEGSPADKAGFL
+142 VLEGSPADKAGFL

-160 LSMDNINVSDFND
+160 LSMDNVNVSNFND
-173 LRRYVAL
+173 LRRYIAL
-180 RGDTDILAKIQ
+180 RGDTDILTKIY
-191 RNEAKLKLTIMP
+191 RNEAKIELIIKP
-203 ERMFEKDLIGGIS
+203 ERKFEKDLIGGIS
-216 ETAKIGIG
+216 ETGKIGIG

-235 YNFFEAIAYGYNELI
+235 YNFFEAITFGYKELI

-263 IKGKEDGKQLGSIIK
+263 IKGEEDGKQLGSIIK

-288 DAINENTPMPIRLK
+288 DAINENTPI
-302 IATISGKVAV
+302 TV
-312 DAINENT
+312 
-319 PMPIRLRE
+319 RLRE
-327 LSIRLLTIGASLS
+327 LSVRLLTIGASLS

-376 QEIGFQLGLAILF
+376 QEMGFQLGLAILF